1 MSLDTTFSLQA
12 LFSVVASS
20 QLAYLY
26 PHKVKQIIP
35 ASCSSGT
42 FIVEPVT
49 PRSYHTEMAGHQD
62 RKRNVLFYHNFFPH
76 VFLHCLTVTLFLVL
90 CFSSLFFCLT
100 QVLSLLFVA
109 VPIRCSN
116 QRPGASNHR
125 ERWMLKGIS
134 STDYAGCSSVSQV
147 MSFSIMC
154 STSPFVIFVPLSH
167 HLFFLDRFL

>member
-1 MSLDTTFSLQA
+1 MMSLDTTFSLQA

-62 RKRNVLFYHNFFPH
+62 RKRNVLFYHIFFPH
-76 VFLHCLTVTLFLVL
+76 IFLHCLTVTLFLVL
-90 CFSSLFFCLT
+90 CFFLFIFLSYSSSLTAFCSCAHQMFKPKT
-100 QVLSLLFVA
+100 WCV
-109 VPIRCSN
+109 
-116 QRPGASNHR
+116 
-125 ERWMLKGIS
+125 K
-134 STDYAGCSSVSQV
+134 SQGKV
-147 MSFSIMC
+147 N
-154 STSPFVIFVPLSH
+154 VEG
-167 HLFFLDRFL
+167 HLFNVGPTMLVVPVCHR